1 MKMRRQKWEE
11 EGFTCSLLCL
21 SCCRSLKCLPFLPSG
36 RTAEFYETPQL
47 FLFFFFFDCA
57 SETQAM
63 SICFANCIFHPCDSL
78 LIPNQNQGNNR
89 KKKKTSID
97 LFALTSPC
105 ASWDVLIQHFWASG
119 PKYHCVH
126 VPYQLTLRRLKY
138 SEISKMPLNSSIYLN
153 CNQNLR
159 L

>member
-1 MKMRRQKWEE
+1 MRRRGFYLQPSLSVLLPLTEVFAIFTIWEN
-11 EGFTCSLLCL
+11 CWILWNS
-21 SCCRSLKCLPFLPSG
+21 SVVS
-36 RTAEFYETPQL
+36 
-47 FLFFFFFDCA
+47 FFFFLTVLQKHRQCLFVLQIA
-57 SETQAM
+57 SFTHVTLCLYQTKTKV
-63 SICFANCIFHPCDSL
+63 II
-78 LIPNQNQGNNR
+78 GK

-105 ASWDVLIQHFWASG
+105 ASWDVLTQHFWASG
-119 PKYHCVH
+119 PKYHCVR

-153 CNQNLR
+153 CTQNLR

>member
-21 SCCRSLKCLPFLPSG
+21 SCCRSLKCLPFLPFG

-47 FLFFFFFDCA
+47 FLFFFFFWL
-57 SETQAM
+57 
-63 SICFANCIFHPCDSL
+63 CFRNT
-78 LIPNQNQGNNR
+78 GNVYLFC
-89 KKKKTSID
+89 KLHLSPMWLFAYTKSKVIIGKKTSID

-105 ASWDVLIQHFWASG
+105 ASWDVLTQHFWASG
-119 PKYHCVH
+119 PKYHCVR

-153 CNQNLR
+153 CTQNLR